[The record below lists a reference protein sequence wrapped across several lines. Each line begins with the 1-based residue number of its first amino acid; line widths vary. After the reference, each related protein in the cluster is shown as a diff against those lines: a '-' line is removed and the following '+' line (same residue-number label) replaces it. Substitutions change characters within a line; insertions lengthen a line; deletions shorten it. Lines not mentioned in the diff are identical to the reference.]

1 MAQKVLDHKS
11 SLLVE
16 LRNNTFTCTLN
27 EWCVFEWSLESKL
40 GKLVEIAQQ
49 LVLVVM
55 CGQLNTGNSIL

>member
-27 EWCVFEWSLESKL
+27 ECCVFEWSLESKL